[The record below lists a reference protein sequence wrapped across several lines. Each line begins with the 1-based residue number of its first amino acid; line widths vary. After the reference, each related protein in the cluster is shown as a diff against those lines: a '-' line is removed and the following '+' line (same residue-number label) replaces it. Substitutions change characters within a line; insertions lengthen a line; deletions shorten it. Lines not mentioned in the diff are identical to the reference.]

1 MKRGILLALGLF
13 AVPALASAQVEVG
26 LDAGFQYEKADG
38 ADDAQ
43 TGIGVP
49 LSGARVGFAAGEQV
63 IIETRLGF
71 DWAKEGDYSATSL
84 GLLPGVNV
92 LFGDGMYVRGQAGLQ
107 YVSIDFG
114 NGSESATQY
123 AFGAGLGM
131 RRMVTDGA
139 LVRLELGVDKALENE
154 DDGLPSSWRVGL
166 IVGVS
171 AVLK

>member
-63 IIETRLGF
+63 IIESRVGF
-71 DWAKEGDYSATSL
+71 AWAKEGDYSATSL

-92 LFGDGMYVRGQAGLQ
+92 LFGDGMYVGGQAGLQ
-107 YVSIDFG
+107 YMSIDFG
-114 NGSESATQY
+114 DRS
-123 AFGAGLGM
+123 
-131 RRMVTDGA
+131 
-139 LVRLELGVDKALENE
+139 
-154 DDGLPSSWRVGL
+154 
-166 IVGVS
+166 
-171 AVLK
+171 